1 MFFAPQR
8 TITLW
13 ARGHHWLKTG
23 GVFLSNKEYKRPDE
37 KTLYRLLALNRG
49 EIAGLI
55 LSLAWN
61 MGLYREEMYQLKWD
75 DISFEEGILTL
86 PDRTVPIDEETAIHL
101 QKRNEKRKEPSEY
114 VLVSDR
120 RQTHMQPQSCS
131 RCARTE
137 LDKVGLSEITLMDL
151 RHDFV
156 IRQLEQ
162 HDWPYVA
169 RISGNAVAT
178 LYALYGQYMPK
189 NPQNKP
195 EGKKPSLDEGKLMEI
210 IQSANT
216 TPAGLTLWMC
226 WKLELTATEVL
237 QLTWDQIDMEKGTI
251 CLKDRSVSIDDKDLM
266 IRLMQLK
273 EEREGETDPHVVLRP
288 NAKKPYQLDDMSR
301 LVRTLLIRG
310 GVEGMTL
317 VDVTQFMQK
326 ESVSA
331 RAMNYVTSKGS
342 VTRNEIM
349 ELLQITTSQTKTL
362 LENLRDDGKL
372 VKIGARYYPADKVV
386 PPEEHYGVIRAH
398 LETVG
403 STYRQEV
410 AELLGIGKIQAAT
423 VLRNLVK
430 EGKLDMEGYLY
441 MLPGDEKK

>member
-1 MFFAPQR
+1 M
-8 TITLW
+8 
-13 ARGHHWLKTG
+13 
-23 GVFLSNKEYKRPDE
+23 
-37 KTLYRLLALNRG
+37 YRLLALNRG

-101 QKRNEKRKEPSEY
+101 RKRNEKRKGPSEY

-120 RQTHMQPQSCS
+120 RQTHMQPQSYS
-131 RCARTE
+131 RLARTE
-137 LDKVGLSEITLMDL
+137 LDKVGLSEITLVDL
-151 RHDFV
+151 RHDFI

-169 RISGNAVAT
+169 RISGNAVGT
-178 LYALYGQYMPK
+178 LYMCYSKYMPK
-189 NPQNKP
+189 KSQTKP
-195 EGKKPSLDEGKLMEI
+195 EEKKHSLDEGKLMEI

-226 WKLELTATEVL
+226 WKLGVTETEALELT
-237 QLTWDQIDMEKGTI
+237 WNQIDMEKGTI
-251 CLKDRSVSIDDKDLM
+251 FLKDRNVSIDDKDLM
-266 IRLMQLK
+266 IRLKQLK
-273 EEREGETDPHVVLRP
+273 EENEGETDPHVVLRP
-288 NAKKPYQLDDMSR
+288 NVKKPYQLNEMSR

-317 VDVTQFMQK
+317 VDVTLFMQK
-326 ESVSA
+326 KAVSA
-331 RAMNYVTSKGS
+331 QIMNYVRSKGS
-342 VTRNEIM
+342 ITRSEVM
-349 ELLQITTSQTKTL
+349 ELLQVTKAQARDKIEL
-362 LENLRDDGKL
+362 LRDEGEL
-372 VKIGARYYPADKVV
+372 VKVGVRYYLPGTVV
-386 PPEEHYGVIRAH
+386 APEEHYEVIRTH

-410 AELLGIGKIQAAT
+410 AELLGVSTTQATT

-430 EGKLDMEGYLY
+430 GGKLDMEGHFY